1 MIPIPWAKMRNLLLL
16 EAVLFGGC
24 ISICSLLD
32 SCSRPLIFGLGL
44 FFSLL
49 LAVTALLFRIDTG
62 KMKDETWQRQH
73 HDLLNHLQVIYGFL
87 QLGKTERA
95 LEYVAG
101 IVKDN

>member
-1 MIPIPWAKMRNLLLL
+1 
-16 EAVLFGGC
+16 
-24 ISICSLLD
+24 
-32 SCSRPLIFGLGL
+32 
-44 FFSLL
+44 
-49 LAVTALLFRIDTG
+49 
-62 KMKDETWQRQH
+62 MKDETWQRQH